1 MLRVG
6 EQDEGQVVLLRK
18 ALVGGDGVLAHAD
31 HHRVE
36 FAEAIVGGGEGAGL
50 TAAAGGVVPGI
61 EVEHDPLSGEV
72 GQAHVVAVLVLKGEV
87 RGDGIDFK
95 HS

>member
-6 EQDEGQVVLLRK
+6 EQDEGQVVLLRE

-31 HHRVE
+31 DHRVE
-36 FAEAIVGGGEGAGL
+36 LAEAVVCGGEGAGL
-50 TAAAGGVVPGI
+50 ARAAGGVVAGI
-61 EVEHDPLSGEV
+61 EVEHDPLSSEV

-87 RGDGIDFK
+87 RGEGIDF
-95 HS
+95 